1 MSRIQSLIVAISFA
15 CVASSTTA
23 QTLET
28 TFVGLAPDQQLE
40 GSFDGG
46 ASIKTIHAGLMEFD
60 TFFAFCVEPLQPITY
75 GETLIYQIQDPQSLV
90 NSEVISRLIGGY
102 LASPRS
108 VMDATAVQ
116 WAIWEMV
123 ADSTLPSSLASGSVR
138 ITDLTG
144 QDTLNLANSYLANNQ
159 SFASANLTLLTNGAR
174 QDVITWNA
182 IPEPSSAMLSV
193 LGVLALIRR
202 KR

>member
-1 MSRIQSLIVAISFA
+1 MSPVKSLIVAVSFA
-15 CVASSTTA
+15 CVVSSSTA

-28 TFVGLAPDQQLE
+28 SFVGLTSDLPLE

-46 ASIKTIHAGLMEFD
+46 ASVYTIHSGLMAFD
-60 TFFAFCVEPLQPITY
+60 TFSAFCVDPLQPVSY
-75 GETLIYQIQDPQSLV
+75 GEVLIYEIQDPQSLV

-102 LASPRS
+102 LASPQTT
-108 VMDATAVQ
+108 MDATAVQ

-123 ADSTLPSSLASGSVR
+123 ADSTLPSSLASGSVQ

-144 QDTLNLANSYLANNQ
+144 QDTLNLANSYIANNQ
-159 SFASANLTLLTNGAR
+159 SFAPANLTFLTSGTR
-174 QDVITWNA
+174 QDVVTWNV